1 MFPADFILLAPDGDI
16 FLILTHRDEDSKSV
30 NACNDEVCPHLRK
43 LPTRED
49 RNDTSQRQIRVRCSS
64 AHLILASSVFEAM
77 LSQSFKENLVVR
89 SPGTVDLPL
98 PDDDPIA
105 LLMLLNIIH
114 GQTKDVPLEVDMC
127 MLTRLAIVVDKY
139 QLHVV
144 VGIVSRIWIDR
155 LKANIPKT
163 SMGNLQRW
171 IFISWAFRSPSE
183 FKTVTKIA
191 KKHSEIRIDEYGD
204 LDVPVPCSIVG

>member
-1 MFPADFILLAPDGDI
+1 MFLADFVLLAPDGDI

-43 LPTRED
+43 FPTRDD
-49 RNDTSQRQIRVRCSS
+49 RNNTSQRRIRVQCSS

-77 LSQSFKENLVVR
+77 LSQSFKENLVLR
-89 SPGTVDLPL
+89 SVGTVDLPL

-105 LLMLLNIIH
+105 LLMLLKIIH

-144 VGIVSRIWIDR
+144 VGILSRIWIDR
-155 LKANIPKT
+155 LKVNIPET

-183 FKTVTKIA
+183 FKKVTQIA